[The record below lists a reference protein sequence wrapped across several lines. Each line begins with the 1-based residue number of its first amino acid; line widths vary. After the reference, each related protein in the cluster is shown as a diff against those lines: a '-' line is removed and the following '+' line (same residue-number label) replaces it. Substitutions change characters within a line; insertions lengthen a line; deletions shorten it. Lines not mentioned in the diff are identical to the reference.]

1 MSSLFLWL
9 STRFRGRGVC
19 KPCVLP
25 IIECARLRCSARS
38 GGVCSLGPHC
48 GTRVV
53 FGRLCFLI
61 AYTVVQSGFIFR
73 LVTFAVMQ
81 RSLVERC
88 PYVRCFSVAASCI
101 FFILVCVFN
110 TVVGIYGHVCSAT
123 GCIIMMRVLG
133 HSQLFFKRMKVL

>member
-81 RSLVERC
+81 RSLAERC
-88 PYVRCFSVAASCI
+88 PNVRCFSVAASSR
-101 FFILVCVFN
+101 FFMVVCVQ
-110 TVVGIYGHVCSAT
+110 HSCRDSAT
-123 GCIIMMRVLG
+123 GTFRHRLHHRAHLKDTLNCSSNG
-133 HSQLFFKRMKVL
+133 

>member
-1 MSSLFLWL
+1 MPRADKNTLNCYVVDVSV
-9 STRFRGRGVC
+9 RVVG
-19 KPCVLP
+19 
-25 IIECARLRCSARS
+25 ARS

-88 PYVRCFSVAASCI
+88 PKVRCFSEAASCI
-101 FFILVCVFN
+101 FFMVVCVQHSCRDLATRVFRHRLHHHDAHLKDTLN
-110 TVVGIYGHVCSAT
+110 CSSN
-123 GCIIMMRVLG
+123 G
-133 HSQLFFKRMKVL
+133 

>member
-1 MSSLFLWL
+1 MPRADKNTLNCYVVDVSV
-9 STRFRGRGVC
+9 RVVG
-19 KPCVLP
+19 
-25 IIECARLRCSARS
+25 ARS

-81 RSLVERC
+81 RSLAERC
-88 PYVRCFSVAASCI
+88 PNVLH
-101 FFILVCVFN
+101 ILHAC
-110 TVVGIYGHVCSAT
+110 VCST
-123 GCIIMMRVLG
+123 QFSGFSDTCVPPQVP
-133 HSQLFFKRMKVL
+133 SS